1 MPKRILYVGD
11 LWYGSTALWRMRAL
25 EQLGFAVEAI
35 DSTRLWTGWRAR
47 IQNFAQKMKIG
58 MDAHGINNKLLQR
71 ARQGR
76 LDAVWIDKGIWT
88 KPAVLSAL
96 KLQHP
101 NAVLISYSPDDM
113 FNPINQTTRYLKSL
127 RLYDH
132 VITTKRHNVTE
143 FEALG
148 VKNVHYV
155 HKAYDPT
162 EQRMYPLTD
171 AERVQFGSEVG
182 FVGNF
187 EHPRFQSM
195 LRLAQAG
202 IRVSIRGAA
211 WRKIQHQSHLNLDI
225 DPKNYFGDSY
235 AKILQATKINLG
247 FLHKGNRDQHTA
259 RSIEIPACGGFLL
272 AERTTEHQELF
283 EEGKEAVFF
292 GTDDELIE
300 KVRYYLAHENERRK
314 IAAAGYERCIKS
326 QYDNYHVFNRLI
338 DRLFE

>member
-1 MPKRILYVGD
+1 MY
-11 LWYGSTALWRMRAL
+11 
-25 EQLGFAVEAI
+25 
-35 DSTRLWTGWRAR
+35 
-47 IQNFAQKMKIG
+47 
-58 MDAHGINNKLLQR
+58 
-71 ARQGR
+71 QG
-76 LDAVWIDKGIWT
+76 
-88 KPAVLSAL
+88 
-96 KLQHP
+96 
-101 NAVLISYSPDDM
+101 N
-113 FNPINQTTRYLKSL
+113 
-127 RLYDH
+127 
-132 VITTKRHNVTE
+132 
-143 FEALG
+143 
-148 VKNVHYV
+148 
-155 HKAYDPT
+155 
-162 EQRMYPLTD
+162 D
-171 AERVQFGSEVG
+171 AERVQLGEEVG
-182 FVGNF
+182 GGGKF
-187 EHPRFQSM
+187 EQKRVQARM
-195 LRLAQAG
+195 RLEKAG

-326 QYDNYHVFNRLI
+326 QYDNYHVFKRLI